1 MTKEKQTFH
10 IFIHNTVRL
19 PQIVF
24 VSICQGRLQ
33 QDHSIFC
40 GNPLLTME
48 TPVINKIPLVRKTLM
63 YVCSSPVAIALPRG
77 WIILGVIYICIVLF
91 TSIESESI
99 PETIAIAWDDSQ
111 MPTTYMPRVCSFN
124 VEAIWALGL
133 LDLPHNYSLDIGD
146 SVHRHLRLYVLS
158 GTR

>member
-1 MTKEKQTFH
+1 
-10 IFIHNTVRL
+10 
-19 PQIVF
+19 
-24 VSICQGRLQ
+24 
-33 QDHSIFC
+33 
-40 GNPLLTME
+40 ME

-63 YVCSSPVAIALPRG
+63 YVCSFPVAIALPRG

-124 VEAIWALGL
+124 IDAIWTLGL
-133 LDLPHNYSLDIGD
+133 LDLSHNYSLDIGD
-146 SVHRHLRLYVLS
+146 FVHRHLRLYVLS
-158 GTR
+158 WIR